1 MTAPAF
7 FTIGYE
13 QATQPAVLDALR
25 EAGVELLVDVRAVA
39 ASRRPGFSKR
49 QLAAGLDERGIGYLH
64 LRGLGT
70 PADGRTAARAGRH
83 AEMRRIFEAELAGD
97 RAQGELGEL
106 LALIGSGRWVCLL
119 CYERD
124 PTHCHRSII
133 AERVCER
140 IPAGVEHLA
149 AVPGPLG

>member
-1 MTAPAF
+1 MSSPSL

-13 QATQPAVLDALR
+13 QATPASVLDALT

-83 AEMRRIFEAELAGD
+83 AEMRQIFDVHIATDGAQAELAELEAIV
-97 RAQGELGEL
+97 RA
-106 LALIGSGRWVCLL
+106 GRSICLL
-119 CYERD
+119 CFEKH
-124 PTHCHRSII
+124 PEHCHRNII
-133 AERVCER
+133 AGLVC
-140 IPAGVEHLA
+140 ADLGVAAEHLY
-149 AVPGPLG
+149 GTPL